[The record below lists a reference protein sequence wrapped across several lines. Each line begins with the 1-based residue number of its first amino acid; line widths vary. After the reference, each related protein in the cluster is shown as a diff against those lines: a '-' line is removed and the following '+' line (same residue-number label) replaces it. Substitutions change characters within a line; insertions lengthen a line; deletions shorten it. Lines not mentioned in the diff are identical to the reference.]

1 MTLKIWHNASDYVIA
16 ESAEEASKIL
26 AHEWGYKSVEE
37 LRLDQPEVFEW
48 QSLPDDT
55 LFSFT
60 DEVIDLLDDVGDSAE
75 LTQDKIR
82 LAPGEVF
89 KQRGEPIPEG
99 CTGFYTVEKD
109 GRVLLRT
116 RLKLPAAWVEEM
128 GRGYFA
134 SSEY

>member
-1 MTLKIWHNASDYVIA
+1 MTLKIWHNDSDYVIA

-37 LRLDQPEVFEW
+37 LRLDQPEVLEW
-48 QSLPDDT
+48 SSLSDDT
-55 LFSFT
+55 LFPFT
-60 DEVIDLLDDVGDSAE
+60 EELMDILDVEDSAE
-75 LTQDKIR
+75 LTKDKIE
-82 LAPGEVF
+82 LGPGEVF
-89 KQRGEPIPEG
+89 KERGAPIPEG
-99 CTGFYTVEKD
+99 CTTFYTVEKD